1 MTARRNTGT
10 AVLFLAGIFGAVIFL
25 FFGALSQSGGFLEAA
40 RPSRSD
46 HQLFAPPHKTV
57 RVGQPVKNPGLISL
71 PKVSMEKVDALIQGS
86 EPALNAALD
95 RDYSFI
101 NLYGASQKLLGRQVV
116 EDVEPKYTVVRL
128 ADGSL
133 TFANPD
139 AQQVDMTVR
148 AQEMVEF
155 AQRLEEEYETPLL
168 YIQAPSKLAMASL
181 PDGINDYADA
191 EADQFL
197 SILEEHE
204 VDTLDLRPAFRQA
217 AAEGRALDELF
228 FRTDHHWTAAGAFLG
243 FQTLADK
250 LRDDYDY
257 TIYPEITDPGHYNKY
272 TFHDIFLGS
281 QGKRVG
287 TAYAGLDDLEVWSP
301 NFESDFTYT
310 VPMSG
315 IERRGPFAMSLL
327 FPEMLATD
335 ESLYESN
342 PYTVYSGGDF
352 LLART
357 VNEVSP
363 YPWGRRV
370 LVLRDSYG
378 CAFTPFLGIISGEVI
393 TIDPRLFNGDQ
404 EEMLSYVEWLEP
416 DLIFVLNTTS
426 SLRVDELFPYLPTA
440 RADALE
446 TKRLEREQGTSHV
459 W

>member
-1 MTARRNTGT
+1 MTARRNTAT
-10 AVLFLAGIFGAVIFL
+10 AVLFLAGIFGAVTFL
-25 FFGALSQSGGFLEAA
+25 FFGTVSQTSGFLEAA
-40 RPSRSD
+40 RPSRAN
-46 HQLFAPPHKTV
+46 HQLFAPPHKPARTSHAIK
-57 RVGQPVKNPGLISL
+57 RPGLIPL
-71 PKVSMEKVDALIQGS
+71 PKLSMERLDAFIEGA

-95 RDYSFI
+95 RDYNFI
-101 NLYGASQKLLGRQVV
+101 ELYGASQKLLGRQVV
-116 EDVEPKYTVVRL
+116 EDVEPKYTVVKL

-139 AQQVDMTVR
+139 AQPVDMTVR

-155 AQRLEEEYETPLL
+155 ARRVEEKYEAPVL

-197 SILEEHE
+197 SILAEQG

-217 AAEGRALDELF
+217 AQEGRALDELF

-250 LRDDYDY
+250 LREDYDY
-257 TIYPEITDPGHYNKY
+257 TIYPEITDPDHYSKY
-272 TFHDIFLGS
+272 TFRDIFLGS

-301 NFESDFTYT
+301 NFQSDFTYT

-327 FPEMLATD
+327 FPEMLAMD
-335 ESLYESN
+335 ESLYEAN

-352 LLART
+352 LLARA
-357 VNEVSP
+357 VNEISP
-363 YPWGRRV
+363 HPWGRRV

-378 CAFTPFLGIISGEVI
+378 CAFTPFLSIISGEVI

-404 EEMLSYVEWLEP
+404 EEMLHYVEWLEP
-416 DLIFVLNTTS
+416 DLVFILNTTS